1 VCSDQDVDLMKI
13 YISKMQKLESELMR
27 QNFSNG
33 SRLGLHDQLAM
44 ETYPFLNDSGCEVGT
59 PDASSKLT
67 DTFS

>member
-1 VCSDQDVDLMKI
+1 
-13 YISKMQKLESELMR
+13 MQKLESELMR
-27 QNFSNG
+27 QNFSSG

-44 ETYPFLNDSGCEVGT
+44 EMDPFLNDSGCEVGT

>member
-1 VCSDQDVDLMKI
+1 MCSDQDVDLMKI

-27 QNFSNG
+27 QNFSSG

-44 ETYPFLNDSGCEVGT
+44 EMDPFLNDSGCEVGT